1 MSDIGKYL
9 VEKIGK
15 EYFIEKKEGNSE
27 IPVLAENNGNRV
39 VIGIIRETI
48 GPFIDRSTIPDETIT
63 FRIDNGGE
71 SRDVVEVPARKFKSK
86 EKLLGTRL
94 CRLYGI
100 MDKDVADKAHK
111 YRYNSLAS
119 IEMLRNPVSGIFGD
133 TVVSGDTAGQGMFPS
148 RVLYSSSYSIRDR
161 SLITNRLT
169 HNSLSYNGTM
179 WDQEEGKNR
188 QSLFET
194 EYVVP
199 GVYFPSFLTLI
210 DPTPETLF
218 FILETLREN
227 SYGAQTSITG
237 TNFRNNIIFIAG
249 CDNEPPISSYEIS
262 RDINAN
268 KIDYE
273 TLKSFILDKLK
284 SVSNRNSKIIT
295 GNELNEILEFVYKA
309 KFDDKKNALE
319 ELNSDV
325 NDLWTYAN
333 FGKKNKTKKTKAK
346 EAPDD
351 DGLEDDD

>member
-1 MSDIGKYL
+1 MSEIGNYL

-15 EYFIEKKEGNSE
+15 EYFTEKKVESSE
-27 IPVLAENNGNRV
+27 VPALAENNGKRI

-48 GPFIDRSTIPDETIT
+48 GPFINRSSIPDETIT
-63 FRIDNGGE
+63 FRIDNNNE
-71 SRDVVEVPARKFKSK
+71 TRDVVEIPARKFKSK

-94 CRLYGI
+94 CRLYGV
-100 MDKDVADKAHK
+100 MDKNVQDRNRK
-111 YRYNSLAS
+111 YRYNSLS
-119 IEMLRNPVSGIFGD
+119 SVEMLKNPVSGIFGD

-194 EYVVP
+194 EYVIP
-199 GVYFPSFLTLI
+199 GVYFPSFLTLV

-218 FILETLREN
+218 FILETLHEN

-237 TNFRNNIIFIAG
+237 TNFRNNIIFLTG

-262 RDINAN
+262 RDLNTN
-268 KIDYE
+268 KIDYQ
-273 TLKSFILDKLK
+273 TLKSFILDKLS
-284 SVSNRNSKIIT
+284 SVSNKNSKIIT
-295 GNELNEILEFVYKA
+295 GEDLNSILEFLDHTN
-309 KFDDKKNALE
+309 FDQKQNALE
-319 ELNSDV
+319 KLNHDV
-325 NDLWTYAN
+325 GDLWSYSN
-333 FGKKNKTKKTKAK
+333 FGKKNKSRKNKAK
-346 EAPDD
+346 DEPDSD
-351 DGLEDDD
+351 NLEEE

>member
-1 MSDIGKYL
+1 MSDIGNYL

-15 EYFIEKKEGNSE
+15 EYFTEKKVEGSE
-27 IPVLAENNGNRV
+27 VPALAENNGKRI

-48 GPFIDRSTIPDETIT
+48 GPFINRSSIPDETIT
-63 FRIDNGGE
+63 FRIDNNNE
-71 SRDVVEVPARKFKSK
+71 TRDVVEVPARKFKSK

-94 CRLYGI
+94 CRLYGV
-100 MDKDVADKAHK
+100 MDKDVNERNKK
-111 YRYNSLAS
+111 YRYNSLS
-119 IEMLRNPVSGIFGD
+119 SVVMLKNPVSGIFGD

-179 WDQEEGKNR
+179 WDQEDGKNR

-199 GVYFPSFLTLI
+199 GVYFSSFLTLI

-218 FILETLREN
+218 FILETLHEN

-237 TNFRNNIIFIAG
+237 TNFRNNIIFITG

-262 RDINAN
+262 RDLNTN
-268 KIDYE
+268 KIDYQ
-273 TLKSFILDKLK
+273 TLKNFIIDKLL
-284 SVSNRNSKIIT
+284 SVSNKNSKIIS
-295 GNELNEILEFVYKA
+295 G
-309 KFDDKKNALE
+309 E
-319 ELNSDV
+319 ELNNIIDFLAKANFDKKKSALEKLNSDIE
-325 NDLWTYAN
+325 DLWLYSN
-333 FGKKNKTKKTKAK
+333 FGKKSKSKKNKTKEETDLDRF
-346 EAPDD
+346 E
-351 DGLEDDD
+351 EE